1 MFKFI
6 HLYFFII
13 LPIIIGAAKKE
24 HKIFSDI
31 IERLRKKST
40 DEEHGGII
48 AMKKQLFQDIF
59 TEHQKD
65 DKLQFGYV
73 CENPVQW
80 EQRFEEKDLPNNRH
94 RGKVK
99 WANIDGSYGEHYWD
113 LNHK

>member
-1 MFKFI
+1 M
-6 HLYFFII
+6 
-13 LPIIIGAAKKE
+13 
-24 HKIFSDI
+24 
-31 IERLRKKST
+31 RKKSAN
-40 DEEHGGII
+40 EEPARII
-48 AMKKQLFQDIF
+48 AIKKNSSIDIF

-99 WANIDGSYGEHYWD
+99 WGNINGGYGEHYWD
-113 LNHK
+113 INHR